1 MNHQRVVRAI
11 ELFSDGGKTLQQVAY
26 EAGFST
32 PNHFNRV
39 FRQVTGMSP
48 GVFFGKNRLRDR
60 SLLPHLP
67 GMRGLE
73 EIFTWEVCRGGMA
86 PV

>member
-1 MNHQRVVRAI
+1 MNHQRIVRAI
-11 ELFSDGGKTLQQVAY
+11 ELFSDGGRTMQQVAY

-48 GVFFGKNRLRDR
+48 GVFFNRRKHTDVE
-60 SLLPHLP
+60 S
-67 GMRGLE
+67 
-73 EIFTWEVCRGGMA
+73 
-86 PV
+86 